1 MTQTHSTKRPS
12 GETES
17 QNEPSPHTGALHK
30 WMMTACL
37 VLMGVAMLILLWRGN
52 TFGAGTWLLLLPM
65 ALCLGMHL
73 LMHRHLGHHQR
84 DRDE

>member
-1 MTQTHSTKRPS
+1 MTQPHSTQRPS
-12 GETES
+12 GEAES
-17 QNEPSPHTGALHK
+17 QSKPSPRAGALHK
-30 WMMTACL
+30 GMMTACL
-37 VLMGVAMLILLWRGN
+37 VLMGGAVLLLMWRGQSLAS
-52 TFGAGTWLLLLPM
+52 GAWLVLPL

>member
-1 MTQTHSTKRPS
+1 MTQPDSTKRS
-12 GETES
+12 SEEAES
-17 QNEPSPHTGALHK
+17 QGQPSPHAGALHK
-30 WMMTACL
+30 WMMTACVALMGGAVLLFMWRGQSLGSVAWL
-37 VLMGVAMLILLWRGN
+37 VLPL
-52 TFGAGTWLLLLPM
+52 

>member
-1 MTQTHSTKRPS
+1 MTQPNPTKRPS
-12 GETES
+12 GEAES
-17 QNEPSPHTGALHK
+17 QKEPSSHAGALHK

-37 VLMGVAMLILLWRGN
+37 VLMGGAVLLFMWRGQSLGS
-52 TFGAGTWLLLLPM
+52 GAWLVLPL